1 MKKLLI
7 IACISGSLTGFS
19 QDPEKKGICSASIQ
33 LFHAN
38 GTDWT
43 ASDHFR
49 LDGFNVNNPLSY
61 GAFHID
67 MDVTVDSLTY
77 EITLPFG
84 DSLQYTAY
92 WHADGMCV
100 NVDTS
105 EVNHLITVLEGD
117 LFPITYEGYYS
128 PLYYDLSQEAYI
140 VSPCLFKIQKG
151 TLKPY
156 FIRVNFQ
163 DPPQPETPLTIPE
176 VTNDIS
182 IWLSNENT
190 LTVKADQH
198 VIWEINFYSLSGQV
212 IQKSQMEGSQDVDI
226 SNLSKG
232 CYIARI
238 SSENGLRK
246 QLKFIR

>member
-1 MKKLLI
+1 MKQLLCI
-7 IACISGSLTGFS
+7 IFITGSLTAFS
-19 QDPEKKGICSASIQ
+19 QDPEKKGICSAAIQ
-33 LFHAN
+33 LYHAN
-38 GTDWT
+38 GTDWS

-49 LDGFNVNNPLSY
+49 LDGFNVNNPIAY
-61 GAFHID
+61 GGFHID
-67 MDVTVDSLTY
+67 MDIPVDSLTY

-92 WHADGMCV
+92 WNADGLCYQ
-100 NVDTS
+100 VDTA

-117 LFPITYEGYYS
+117 QFQITYQGYYS

-140 VSPCLFKIQKG
+140 VHLCLFKIQKG
-151 TLKPY
+151 SLKPY
-156 FIRVNFQ
+156 FVRVKFQ

-182 IWLSNENT
+182 LWLSNENT
-190 LTVKADQH
+190 LAVKADQH
-198 VIWEINFYSLSGQV
+198 AVWAINFYTLSGQL
-212 IQKSQMEGSQDVDI
+212 IKTAKLEGSQDLDI
-226 SNLSKG
+226 SDFSKG

-238 SSENGLRK
+238 SSENGLKK

>member
-7 IACISGSLTGFS
+7 IACASCSLTGFS
-19 QDPEKKGICSASIQ
+19 QEKKGICSAAIQ
-33 LFHAN
+33 LYHAN
-38 GTDWT
+38 GTDWN

-49 LDGFNVNNPLSY
+49 LDGFNVNNPLFY
-61 GAFHID
+61 GGFNID
-67 MDVTVDSLTY
+67 TDVTVDSLTY

-92 WHADGMCV
+92 WHADGICV

-105 EVNHLITVLEGD
+105 EVNHLVTVIEGD

-128 PLYYDLSQEAYI
+128 PGYYDLSQEAYI

-151 TLKPY
+151 ISKPY

-163 DPPQPETPLTIPE
+163 DAPAPE
-176 VTNDIS
+176 VSLNTEEVVNDVS

-190 LTVKADQH
+190 LTIKADKDA
-198 VIWEINFYSLSGQV
+198 IWEMDLYSLSGQK
-212 IQKSQMEGSQDVDI
+212 IQNNILEGSQNLDI
-226 SNLSKG
+226 SYLPKG

-238 SSENGLRK
+238 SSENGLKK
-246 QLKFIR
+246 QLKFVR